1 MSSASR
7 SPLDQFYRDCLRVGC
22 LKCFTHFHLYLKG
35 REELVV
41 TIYTGSQVSP
51 RTLPNFRAIKGN
63 GDPLLPASPASH
75 ELDIHN
81 PDVTVFLIGAYAK
94 YNWPYV
100 WLRSVTRGR
109 ASDDIDAPLDL
120 PTTKNWKS
128 MGLRVWHILEE
139 LVNLNMFPPPANP
152 FEVNF
157 EALREM
163 PELERALQA
172 GALAS
177 FLRELL
183 LSSSCPHADLVQ
195 QDFQECVSTHFSTMP
210 KLVPPAPG
218 PSAAAAAVGAIA
230 QQQQTQQQQ
239 QREHRQEPQQQRQQ
253 QQQQQSHQ
261 QQQQHRQQHQTHT
274 EQQQQQYHQ
283 QQQAMMARQQQQHR

>member
-1 MSSASR
+1 MAAQASSANR
-7 SPLDQFYRDCLRVGC
+7 GPLDQFYKDCLRIGC
-22 LKCFTHFHLYLKG
+22 LKCFSHFHLYLKG

-41 TIYTGSQVSP
+41 TIFTGSQVSP
-51 RTLPNFRAIKGN
+51 RTLPNFRAINAGN
-63 GDPLLPASPASH
+63 GNALPPASPASH

-100 WLRSVTRGR
+100 WLRSVSRGR

-120 PTTKNWKS
+120 PTTKNWKT
-128 MGLRVWHILEE
+128 MGLRIWHILEE

-172 GALAS
+172 GAIAS

-183 LSSSCPHADLVQ
+183 LSSCQRPDLVQ
-195 QDFQECVSTHFSTMP
+195 QDFQECVNMHFQLMP
-210 KLVPPAPG
+210 KLTPGAPG
-218 PSAAAAAVGAIA
+218 PSAAAQAA
-230 QQQQTQQQQ
+230 QQ
-239 QREHRQEPQQQRQQ
+239 
-253 QQQQQSHQ
+253 
-261 QQQQHRQQHQTHT
+261 
-274 EQQQQQYHQ
+274 
-283 QQQAMMARQQQQHR
+283 MM